1 MSKKTTCCN
10 WGCPLIDECT
20 FNIWKSH
27 IAPAPCMD
35 GKKGF
40 GDYLSQKQ
48 SIYKGYSKKARERGE
63 KPMSSRAYFE
73 EWQ

>member
-1 MSKKTTCCN
+1 
-10 WGCPLIDECT
+10 
-20 FNIWKSH
+20 
-27 IAPAPCMD
+27 MD

-48 SIYKGYSKKARERGE
+48 SIYKGYSKKAREAGE

-73 EWQ
+73 EW